1 MPPKKRHVRP
11 RLWGGLS
18 SSSDTEFDL
27 MLPGNKTDTLCD
39 IRERINYWLQKGVK
53 HAERVLKEMLQATG
67 DSGQAF
73 A

>member
-1 MPPKKRHVRP
+1 
-11 RLWGGLS
+11 
-18 SSSDTEFDL
+18 

-53 HAERVLKEMLQATG
+53 HAERVLKEMLQAIG
-67 DSGQAF
+67 DGDQAF